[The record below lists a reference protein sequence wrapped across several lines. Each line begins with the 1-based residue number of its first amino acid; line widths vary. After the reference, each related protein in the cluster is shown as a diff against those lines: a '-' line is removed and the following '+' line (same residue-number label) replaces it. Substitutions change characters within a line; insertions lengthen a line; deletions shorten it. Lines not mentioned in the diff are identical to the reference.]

1 MKRILA
7 ALLVVV
13 ATASLMTVTPAE
25 AKRLGG
31 GSSLGMKRAAPAPAA
46 PASAPAAAPTQAGAA
61 APAAPAPAAPSP
73 ASGFSRWLGP
83 LAGLGIG
90 AGLMAMFGGGAMGG
104 AIGSMFAMLALAAV
118 GFFLFQMF
126 RRKSQSAPVTSAPT
140 MHYAGATPVET
151 PRTTTV
157 SPVAEFPVTAG
168 PTTATTVA
176 AVAPE
181 APRYPQGFDAEEF
194 VRQAKISF
202 IRLQAANDTKDLRD
216 LRDFT
221 TPELYAELAMQIQER
236 DAAPQRTEVVTLN
249 AELLEAATEQ
259 ERIIASV
266 RYSGMI
272 REDAAS
278 GALPFS
284 ETWHVVK
291 DLKHP
296 TPTWHIAG
304 IQQAS

>member
-7 ALLVVV
+7 TLLVV
-13 ATASLMTVTPAE
+13 AAITSLSLLVVTPAE

-31 GSSLGMKRAAPAPAA
+31 GSSVGMKRAAPAPA
-46 PASAPAAAPTQAGAA
+46 PAAPAAAPTQAGAA
-61 APAAPAPAAPSP
+61 APATPAPATPP
-73 ASGFSRWLGP
+73 ASSGFSRWLGP

-90 AGLMAMFGGGAMGG
+90 AGLMAMFGGSAMGA

-118 GFFLFQMF
+118 GFFLFQML
-126 RRKSQSAPVTSAPT
+126 RRKSQPDPAPA
-140 MHYAGATPVET
+140 MQYAGVTAADAPQPATVN
-151 PRTTTV
+151 
-157 SPVAEFPVTAG
+157 PVADFPVSAG
-168 PTTATTVA
+168 PVA
-176 AVAPE
+176 ASSLAAVTE
-181 APRYPQGFDAEEF
+181 SPRYPVGFDAEEF

-202 IRLQAANDTKDLRD
+202 IRLQAANDSNDLRD
-216 LRDFT
+216 IRDFT

-236 DAAPQRTEVVTLN
+236 ENTPQRTEVVTLN

-266 RYSGMI
+266 RYTGMI

-278 GALPFS
+278 NAAPFS

-291 DLKHP
+291 DLTHA
-296 TPTWHIAG
+296 TPTWHVAG
-304 IQQAS
+304 IQQNS

>member
-1 MKRILA
+1 MKRILVS
-7 ALLVVV
+7 LLVVV
-13 ATASLMTVTPAE
+13 ATTSLFAVAPAE

-31 GSSLGMKRAAPAPAA
+31 GSSLGMKRTAPPAPAPAA
-46 PASAPAAAPTQAGAA
+46 PAAPQT
-61 APAAPAPAAPSP
+61 APAPAAGATPAAPVPAAP
-73 ASGFSRWLGP
+73 ASGGFSKWLGP

-118 GFFLFQMF
+118 AFFLFQMF
-126 RRKSQSAPVTSAPT
+126 RRKPQASRSPAMQ
-140 MHYAGATPVET
+140 YAGAAPVDT

-157 SPVAEFPVTAG
+157 NPVAEFPVTAG
-168 PTTATTVA
+168 PIDKVLESA
-176 AVAPE
+176 
-181 APRYPQGFDAEEF
+181 RYPQGFDAEEF

-202 IRLQAANDTKDLRD
+202 IRLQAANDAKDLRD
-216 LRDFT
+216 IRDFT

-236 DAAPQRTEVVTLN
+236 DAATQRTEVVALD
-249 AELLEAATEQ
+249 AELLEAVTEQ

-272 REDAAS
+272 REEAA
-278 GALPFS
+278 GNATPFT

-291 DLKHP
+291 DLRHVA
-296 TPTWHIAG
+296 PTWHVAG
-304 IQQAS
+304 IQQNS

>member
-13 ATASLMTVTPAE
+13 ATTSLLAVTPAE

-31 GSSLGMKRAAPAPAA
+31 GSSLGMKRAAPAPA
-46 PASAPAAAPTQAGAA
+46 PAAPAAAPAAPTQGA
-61 APAAPAPAAPSP
+61 APAAPAPAAPP
-73 ASGFSRWLGP
+73 AAGGFSKWLGP

-90 AGLMAMFGGGAMGG
+90 AGLMAMFGGGGLG
-104 AIGSMFAMLALAAV
+104 AGMGSMFAMLALAAV

-126 RRKSQSAPVTSAPT
+126 RRKSQTSSAPT
-140 MHYAGATPVET
+140 MHYAGATPVEDVPHT
-151 PRTTTV
+151 ATV
-157 SPVAEFPVTAG
+157 KPVADFPVAAGPVTA
-168 PTTATTVA
+168 TSVATLAET
-176 AVAPE
+176 
-181 APRYPQGFDAEEF
+181 PRYPVGFDAEEF

-202 IRLQAANDTKDLRD
+202 IRLQAANDSKDLRD
-216 LRDFT
+216 IRDFT

-236 DAAPQRTEVVTLN
+236 DDAPQRTEVVKLD
-249 AELLEAATEQ
+249 AELLEASTEQ
-259 ERIIASV
+259 ERMIASV

-272 REDAAS
+272 RENATSDAA
-278 GALPFS
+278 PFS

-291 DLKHP
+291 DLKHA

-304 IQQAS
+304 IQQSS

>member
-7 ALLVVV
+7 AVLVVV
-13 ATASLMTVTPAE
+13 ATTSLLAVTSAE

-31 GSSLGMKRAAPAPAA
+31 GSSLGMKRAAPPPSPA
-46 PASAPAAAPTQAGAA
+46 APAAAPQS
-61 APAAPAPAAPSP
+61 APAPAGTAAPP
-73 ASGFSRWLGP
+73 APPPAAGGFSKWLGP

-104 AIGSMFAMLALAAV
+104 AIGSMFAMLALAALA
-118 GFFLFQMF
+118 FFVFQMF
-126 RRKSQSAPVTSAPT
+126 RRKSATAQSPS
-140 MHYAGATPVET
+140 MHYAGAAPVEA
-151 PRTTTV
+151 PRLHTATV
-157 SPVAEFPVTAG
+157 NPVADFPVSG
-168 PTTATTVA
+168 GSGLSATSP
-176 AVAPE
+176 APIVE
-181 APRYPQGFDAEEF
+181 PSRYPQGFDAEEF

-216 LRDFT
+216 IRDFT

-236 DAAPQRTEVVTLN
+236 DNTPQRTDVVKLN

-259 ERIIASV
+259 DRIIASV
-266 RYSGMI
+266 RYTGII
-272 REDAAS
+272 REDAVGDA
-278 GALPFS
+278 APFS

-304 IQQAS
+304 IQQNS